1 MKKYKESF
9 SDAARRIERKY
20 SRAKFDKL
28 EQEGLE
34 REMEMLMQEQ
44 ENARAQ
50 LGLNEQPQQQVQ
62 QFGLG
67 GPEDPEVQD
76 INNPNQKKKKK
87 IYQDNRGWMERGL
100 GKDARIGSIV
110 GRLWWCAV
118 DLRRFAPQLNE
129 KSWNDYIS

>member
-1 MKKYKESF
+1 MNTNKKDKVSF
-9 SDAARRIERKY
+9 ADSARKLQQKY
-20 SRAKFDKL
+20 SRAKWDKL

-76 INNPNQKKKKK
+76 INNPNQYPNGK

-100 GKDARIGSIV
+100 SKAARIGRYGWKIIA
-110 GRLWWCAV
+110 CAA
-118 DLRRFAPQLNE
+118 DLHRVAPA
-129 KSWNDYIS
+129 

>member
-1 MKKYKESF
+1 MNTNKKDKVSF
-9 SDAARRIERKY
+9 ADSARKLQQKY
-20 SRAKFDKL
+20 SRAKWDKL

-76 INNPNQKKKKK
+76 INN
-87 IYQDNRGWMERGL
+87 R
-100 GKDARIGSIV
+100 
-110 GRLWWCAV
+110 
-118 DLRRFAPQLNE
+118 
-129 KSWNDYIS
+129 